1 MGFRYNKSIAG
12 KLFNYKQA
20 LTPDV
25 INSHER
31 NNFRCN
37 CSNSPF
43 KDGNLNHVVT
53 SNLDIVQSDELKLLL
68 KKGPKYRL
76 PKKVDWANN
85 RRNIVEFLE
94 KYVGDWIGTENKLL
108 PNSNYD
114 ASLLNDWKNQFLKF
128 VDNRIKKGKKCLN
141 KSQAYN
147 YAKVKQELERLQ
159 SEYVMKPADKAGN
172 NIIFTCKAYYIK
184 SIKNELSSSNTYQ
197 FVRSSYNS
205 VG

>member
-43 KDGNLNHVVT
+43 KDGNLNHVVMG
-53 SNLDIVQSDELKLLL
+53 NLDIVQSDELKLLL

-76 PKKVDWANN
+76 PKKIDWANN

-94 KYVGDWIGTENKLL
+94 KYVGDWIGRENKLL
-108 PNSNYD
+108 
-114 ASLLNDWKNQFLKF
+114 
-128 VDNRIKKGKKCLN
+128 
-141 KSQAYN
+141 
-147 YAKVKQELERLQ
+147 
-159 SEYVMKPADKAGN
+159 
-172 NIIFTCKAYYIK
+172 
-184 SIKNELSSSNTYQ
+184 
-197 FVRSSYNS
+197 
-205 VG
+205 